1 MKKEAKKCIK
11 YYIDNIQSE
20 KYRVYLSAKKKEG
33 FKNHEEYV
41 KKYKPEWIKRT
52 DFYEPDFISE
62 ITFFDVLDN
71 QGTIK
76 LLRKL
81 YSLSERKYKV
91 YNYYKKPGRIKS
103 YDYIHLKY
111 TGSGW
116 GCFADIELLDD
127 PYISN
132 IKITWC
138 QLNSYYAF
146 FVYKISF
153 KQALNEDRYYSFM
166 IDTMRLFTRKDYVLW
181 YPSINQVKDDKVDGL
196 LLETMDRDFFPI
208 VCQHYITTL
217 LYSEQGRHGPLI
229 NIVSQSRKDSIDIN
243 KIYLGD
249 MDYSYYNKKDNY
261 FITCD
266 YSQINYA
273 LCAGNNRITNFSVLG
288 LVAKYG
294 NQFYYHFAGC
304 SELENYEILFS
315 KYFSGRKRISYGK
328 KFNSL

>member
-146 FVYKISF
+146 FKHKKQLKI
-153 KQALNEDRYYSFM
+153 
-166 IDTMRLFTRKDYVLW
+166 
-181 YPSINQVKDDKVDGL
+181 
-196 LLETMDRDFFPI
+196 
-208 VCQHYITTL
+208 
-217 LYSEQGRHGPLI
+217 
-229 NIVSQSRKDSIDIN
+229 
-243 KIYLGD
+243 
-249 MDYSYYNKKDNY
+249 
-261 FITCD
+261 
-266 YSQINYA
+266 
-273 LCAGNNRITNFSVLG
+273 
-288 LVAKYG
+288 
-294 NQFYYHFAGC
+294 
-304 SELENYEILFS
+304 
-315 KYFSGRKRISYGK
+315 
-328 KFNSL
+328 

>member
-41 KKYKPEWIKRT
+41 NKYISEWIKRT

-153 KQALNEDRYYSFM
+153 KQALNEDRFYSFM
-166 IDTMRLFTRKDYVLW
+166 IDTMRLFTRNDYVLW

-315 KYFSGRKRISYGK
+315 
-328 KFNSL
+328 